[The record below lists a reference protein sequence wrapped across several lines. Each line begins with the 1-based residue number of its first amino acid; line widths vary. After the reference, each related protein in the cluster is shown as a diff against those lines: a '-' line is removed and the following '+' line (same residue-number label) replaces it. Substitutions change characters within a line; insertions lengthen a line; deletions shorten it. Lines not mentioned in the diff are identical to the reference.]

1 MALLNVANKNSSTIA
16 RNQWLLDY
24 PDRRVPSTSTISNQ
38 WYKFKKFDTVD
49 DRVSIFYTH
58 VFSNIISLF
67 RFLNSTKKLI
77 SHGPSLLRRTRGAFM
92 TTSCCK
98 KRGDHLL
105 GEMNLRTEDSKTS
118 YNRITQELH
127 MQVWCLVYISLQT
140 QQIRPKSF
148 CSSKAFVA
156 HLQHFSKDNKWELQ
170 NYVQGGDKVPLRRC
184 FHFCTKRCNE
194 TLSPPCTT

>member
-38 WYKFKKFDTVD
+38 WYKFKKKVD

-67 RFLNSTKKLI
+67 RFLNSKKKLI

-105 GEMNLRTEDSKTS
+105 GELNLRPRSARQATTESPRNYT
-118 YNRITQELH
+118 
-127 MQVWCLVYISLQT
+127 
-140 QQIRPKSF
+140 
-148 CSSKAFVA
+148 
-156 HLQHFSKDNKWELQ
+156 
-170 NYVQGGDKVPLRRC
+170 YVQQGLV
-184 FHFCTKRCNE
+184 
-194 TLSPPCTT
+194 

>member
-1 MALLNVANKNSSTIA
+1 MLFLNNLVSVKIFLTFFRLDMALLYVANKNSSTIA

-67 RFLNSTKKLI
+67 RFLNSTTKKLI

-127 MQVWCLVYISLQT
+127 THASLMFGLHKLT
-140 QQIRPKSF
+140 NTT
-148 CSSKAFVA
+148 
-156 HLQHFSKDNKWELQ
+156 DM
-170 NYVQGGDKVPLRRC
+170 
-184 FHFCTKRCNE
+184 TKE
-194 TLSPPCTT
+194 FLLK